1 MNAYAHFGFGP
12 HKCLGIGICKTGL
25 TTMFK
30 VFARMENLRRAPG
43 AQGRLAKLT
52 GPGGIAMYMS
62 ADHSAFSPFPTTM
75 KVQWDGN
82 LPPLK
87 TGS

>member
-1 MNAYAHFGFGP
+1 
-12 HKCLGIGICKTGL
+12 
-25 TTMFK
+25 MFK

-75 KVQWDGN
+75 KVQWDGD